1 MVKYCNRP
9 LMAEERKYT
18 FRSCTDIE
26 VRSGLIGCTRIS
38 MTSSY
43 EDSAKTW
50 CTFNERLNTADF
62 QREYQ
67 EILSVI
73 SLLLPSKDSLRVYY
87 NTHLS
92 LSFSDCK
99 SKYAG
104 MSISTGRYCYL
115 LRINPSEDVDN
126 VLVFCYLQ
134 ERLKRHI
141 RNAAKGIRFVD
152 KRNRELFTIRD
163 GERITLYPNSESSV
177 SCRYIDPFT
186 CKIGSKKWNIREL
199 ADYMEKSGKLIIPA

>member
-1 MVKYCNRP
+1 MVRSCNRP

-26 VRSGLIGCTRIS
+26 VRSGLIGCTRIN

-43 EDSAKTW
+43 EDAVKTW

-92 LSFSDCK
+92 LSFSDGK

-104 MSISTGRYCYL
+104 MSISTDRYCYL
-115 LRINPSEDVDN
+115 LRINPSVDVDN

-163 GERITLYPNSESSV
+163 GERITLYPSSESSV

-186 CKIGSKKWNIREL
+186 CKTGSKKWNIREL

>member
-1 MVKYCNRP
+1 MVRYCNRP

-43 EDSAKTW
+43 EDAAKTW
-50 CTFNERLNTADF
+50 CAFNERLNTEGF
-62 QREYQ
+62 QREYL

-73 SLLLPSKDSLRVYY
+73 RLLLPDKDSLRVYY

-92 LSFSDCK
+92 LSFSDGK
-99 SKYAG
+99 AKFAG
-104 MSISTGRYCYL
+104 MSISTERYCYL
-115 LRINPSEDVDN
+115 LRINPSVDIDN
-126 VLVFCYLQ
+126 VLIFCYLQ
-134 ERLKRHI
+134 ERLKSHI

-163 GERITLYPNSESSV
+163 GERITLYPSSEPSV

-186 CKIGSKKWNIREL
+186 CKIGSKKWNIRDL

>member
-26 VRSGLIGCTRIS
+26 VRSGLIGFTRIS

-43 EDSAKTW
+43 EDAAITW
-50 CTFNERLNTADF
+50 CSFNERLNTEGF

-73 SLLLPSKDSLRVYY
+73 CLLLPDKESLRVYY

-92 LSFSDCK
+92 LSFSDRK
-99 SKYAG
+99 AKYAG
-104 MSISTGRYCYL
+104 ISISTEQYCYL
-115 LRINPSEDVDN
+115 LRINPFADADN
-126 VLVFCYLQ
+126 ILIFCYLQ
-134 ERLKRHI
+134 ERLKSHI

-152 KRNRELFTIRD
+152 KRNHELFTIRD
-163 GERITLYPNSESSV
+163 GERIALYPNSESSV

-199 ADYMEKSGKLIIPA
+199 ADYMEKSGKMIIPA